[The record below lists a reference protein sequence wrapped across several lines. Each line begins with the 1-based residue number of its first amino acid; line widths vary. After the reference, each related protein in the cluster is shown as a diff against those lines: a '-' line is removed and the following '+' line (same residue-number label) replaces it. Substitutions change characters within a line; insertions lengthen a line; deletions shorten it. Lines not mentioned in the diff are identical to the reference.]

1 MSDNTNGDQ
10 VVCHGSTVFRFDA
23 ESYCLIYCREHSDVV
38 QMTSNIADA
47 EVAEMMADGIRKRG
61 GHVFRAVPAGVLVAA
76 LELIKKPEQV
86 VRNTW
91 ECGCG
96 TTNGVN
102 LPVCRVCGR
111 KEFEQ

>member
-1 MSDNTNGDQ
+1 MGMPEGDNDCYVPPAPNDESAPRSSH
-10 VVCHGSTVFRFDA
+10 CSTVFRFDA
-23 ESYCLIYCREHSDVV
+23 ESYCLIFCREHSDVV

-86 VRNTW
+86 VR
-91 ECGCG
+91 
-96 TTNGVN
+96 
-102 LPVCRVCGR
+102 
-111 KEFEQ
+111 